1 MIGSHAFIKSV
12 STGALLDVLGVAPL
26 LEGLP
31 RHVLLDV
38 LALLPGDGAALPPG
52 DVGAVLLVL
61 IPGDGGG
68 DAAADLV
75 RDVVTDFTRSVD
87 IIADLEEMG

>member
-1 MIGSHAFIKSV
+1 M

-52 DVGAVLLVL
+52 NVGAILLVL
-61 IPGDGGG
+61 LKLD
-68 DAAADLV
+68 
-75 RDVVTDFTRSVD
+75 
-87 IIADLEEMG
+87 